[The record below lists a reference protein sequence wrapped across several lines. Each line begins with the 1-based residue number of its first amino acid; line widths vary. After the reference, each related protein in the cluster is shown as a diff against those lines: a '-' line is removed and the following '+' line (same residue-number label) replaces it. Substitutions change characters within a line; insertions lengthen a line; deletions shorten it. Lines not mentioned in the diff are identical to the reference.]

1 MPISYYN
8 PKQEIRLSAY
18 ADTIV
23 LEPDGCESRLRAIR
37 FGGYPEMVR
46 AMSDAIYAGAT
57 LETEFAGETVM
68 LFCEPKK
75 YECHLSHDGIYAEAT
90 ILSLDDADTAA
101 KKDEEAQV
109 DGQTNVE
116 LPPRKCVLFCPAGDR
131 RALFEALDRK
141 TAVPLIPEFQDYVLD
156 ELQRRRLL
164 KPLRVISIRE
174 RLEAWLLLCK
184 KDDANIVKVLEDGL
198 KSGAIRIPG
207 TVQNLNGF
215 DSVHSVTSY
224 LSAFGVTVAERI
236 RNQFQPLFDPA
247 AEQLSPEI
255 LRINDHICARAG
267 YSLYPAQLAVAE
279 SVKRK
284 LSEGKSAFIV
294 AECGSGKTKIGATAL
309 AAYQA
314 QKRKKTFNIILCP
327 SHVAKKWVREIAETL
342 PDTAGVIVR
351 SITELDSLYAQYRQG
366 DKSIYAVISKEKA
379 RDGYMRRPAVLF
391 DARKGAFRCPGC
403 GSVIELPSSDDT
415 YDWVTAKPEAFR
427 MENRRNHQCVNC
439 GSPLWTAVNPS
450 VPSPWV
456 KIPEYGWVHRKL
468 AVHAMQKTKNP
479 AALDA
484 LQALRENSD
493 GYFPTRGAC
502 RRYPLSSYIKKRYR
516 GRLDGLIVDELHEY
530 NNDSGQGDAMAE
542 LFGTAKKV
550 IGMTATLINGYS
562 SGIFH
567 LLYRTSAQLMLT
579 DEGYRTEILTD
590 KIKTTDR
597 EDWVQKKLAAGMQVL
612 IVNPSLVETGLDL
625 NAFTTLVFYSMGY
638 KLFTLRQASRRS
650 WRINQ
655 KAPAVKVYMLYYED
669 TMQQK
674 CLKLM
679 ASKLAVAGLIEGNFS
694 EEGLAA
700 MSDVQDMTSQMAKE
714 LMLGIRDN
722 VEDIAAAFRKMAFEN
737 PDREV
742 PEVPA
747 EETSLPPESVPA
759 MIEQPKRVFTVEQ
772 EEKLQAAMVQLEQQK
787 AKRTKKTQQVENQ
800 LSLFDSVA

>member
-23 LEPDGCESRLRAIR
+23 LEPDGREQHLRAIR

-57 LETEFAGETVM
+57 LETEFAGETAM
-68 LFCEPKK
+68 LTCEPKK

-101 KKDEEAQV
+101 KKDEDAQA

-116 LPPRKCVLFCPAGDR
+116 LPPRKCILFCPAGDR
-131 RALFEALDRK
+131 QALFEALDRK

-156 ELQRRRLL
+156 ELQRRRFL

-198 KSGAIRIPG
+198 KTGAIRIPG
-207 TVQNLNGF
+207 TVQDPHGF
-215 DSVHSVTSY
+215 DCVHSVTSY

-236 RNQFQPLFDPA
+236 REQFQPLFDPA
-247 AEQLSPEI
+247 VEQLSPEI
-255 LRINDHICARAG
+255 LRINDFIHARAG
-267 YSLYPAQLAVAE
+267 YSLYPAQLAAAE

-309 AAYQA
+309 AAYQT

-342 PDTAGVIVR
+342 PGTAGVIVR

-391 DARKGAFRCPGC
+391 DARKGAFRCPNC
-403 GSVIELPSSDDT
+403 GEIVELPGSDDMDGT
-415 YDWVTAKPEAFR
+415 SCAKPEAFR
-427 MENRRNHQCVNC
+427 AENRRNHQCMNC
-439 GSPLWTAVNPS
+439 ESPLWTAVNPS

-484 LQALRENSD
+484 LQTLRENPD

-567 LLYRTSAQLMLT
+567 LLYRTSAQLMLA
-579 DEGYRTEILTD
+579 DEGYRTEIMTD

-597 EDWVQKKLAAGMQVL
+597 EEWVQKKLAAGMQVL
-612 IVNPSLVETGLDL
+612 IVNPSLMETGLDL

-722 VEDIAAAFRKMAFEN
+722 VEDIASAFKKMAFEN
-737 PDREV
+737 PDREM
-742 PEVPA
+742 PEVSA
-747 EETSLPPESVPA
+747 EETSLPPETVPA
-759 MIEQPKRVFTVEQ
+759 MIERPKRVSTADQ

>member
-1 MPISYYN
+1 MPEKSRLMPISYYN

-23 LEPDGCESRLRAIR
+23 LEPDGREQHLRAIR

-57 LETEFAGETVM
+57 LETEFAGEPAM
-68 LFCEPKK
+68 LACEPKK

-90 ILSLDDADTAA
+90 ILSLD
-101 KKDEEAQV
+101 EEDSAQEQEQ
-109 DGQTNVE
+109 DGQTAAE
-116 LPPRKCVLFCPAGDR
+116 LPPRKCILFCPAGDR
-131 RALFEALDRK
+131 QALFEALDRK
-141 TAVPLIPEFQDYVLD
+141 TSVPLIPEFQDYVLD
-156 ELQRRRLL
+156 ELRRRRWL

-184 KDDANIVKVLEDGL
+184 KDEANIVKVLEDGL
-198 KSGAIRIPG
+198 KTGIIHIPG
-207 TVQNLNGF
+207 TLQNPHGF
-215 DSVHSVTSY
+215 DDVHSVTSY
-224 LSAFGVTVAERI
+224 LSVFGVTVAERI
-236 RNQFQPLFDPA
+236 RNQFQPLFDPT

-255 LRINDHICARAG
+255 LRINDYICAHAG
-267 YSLYPAQLAVAE
+267 Y
-279 SVKRK
+279 
-284 LSEGKSAFIV
+284 
-294 AECGSGKTKIGATAL
+294 
-309 AAYQA
+309 
-314 QKRKKTFNIILCP
+314 
-327 SHVAKKWVREIAETL
+327 
-342 PDTAGVIVR
+342 
-351 SITELDSLYAQYRQG
+351 SLYAQYRQG

-379 RDGYMRRPAVLF
+379 RDGYMRRPAVLL
-391 DARKGAFRCPGC
+391 DARKGAFRCPNC
-403 GSVIELPSSDDT
+403 GGIIELPSSDDT
-415 YDWVTAKPEAFR
+415 DGWTAAKPEAFR
-427 MENRRNHQCVNC
+427 MENRRNHQCMSC
-439 GSPLWTAVNPS
+439 AGPLWTAVNPS

-484 LQALRENSD
+484 LQTLRENPD

-567 LLYRTSAQLMLT
+567 LLYRTSAQLMLA

-722 VEDIAAAFRKMAFEN
+722 VEDIAAAFKKMAFEN

-742 PEVPA
+742 PDVPA
-747 EETSLPPESVPA
+747 KETSLPPESVPA

>member
-1 MPISYYN
+1 MPEKSRLMPISYYN

-23 LEPDGCESRLRAIR
+23 LEPDGREQHLRAIR

-57 LETEFAGETVM
+57 LETEFAGETAM
-68 LFCEPKK
+68 LTCEPKK

-101 KKDEEAQV
+101 KKDEEAQA

-131 RALFEALDRK
+131 QALFEALDRK

-156 ELQRRRLL
+156 ELQRRRFL

-198 KSGAIRIPG
+198 KTGIIRIPG
-207 TVQNLNGF
+207 TLQNPHGF
-215 DSVHSVTSY
+215 DDVHSVTSY
-224 LSAFGVTVAERI
+224 LSVFGVTVAERI
-236 RNQFQPLFDPA
+236 RNQFQPLFDPT

-255 LRINDHICARAG
+255 LRINDYICAHAG
-267 YSLYPAQLAVAE
+267 Y
-279 SVKRK
+279 
-284 LSEGKSAFIV
+284 
-294 AECGSGKTKIGATAL
+294 
-309 AAYQA
+309 
-314 QKRKKTFNIILCP
+314 
-327 SHVAKKWVREIAETL
+327 
-342 PDTAGVIVR
+342 
-351 SITELDSLYAQYRQG
+351 SLYAQYRQG

-391 DARKGAFRCPGC
+391 DARKGAFRCPNC
-403 GSVIELPSSDDT
+403 GGIIELPSSDDT
-415 YDWVTAKPEAFR
+415 DGWTAAKPEAFR
-427 MENRRNHQCVNC
+427 MENRRNHQCMNC
-439 GSPLWTAVNPS
+439 GEPLWTAVNPS
-450 VPSPWV
+450 VPAPWV

-484 LQALRENSD
+484 LLSLHENPD

-567 LLYRTSAQLMLT
+567 LRYRTSAQLMLA

-625 NAFTTLVFYSMGY
+625 NAFTTLIFYSMGY

-737 PDREV
+737 PGREAAEVHAEEMSLPLKPV
-742 PEVPA
+742 PER
-747 EETSLPPESVPA
+747 
-759 MIEQPKRVFTVEQ
+759 IELPKRVLTAEQ